1 MVRVTK
7 IVAVG
12 LAGIGV
18 VEIAFRGTDAALY
31 AWYLLFVLWVVLLLI
46 RFAMAAVDAYKT
58 VFTKGPDGQM
68 TFPECEKKMA
78 SFSRGGGRE
87 ENGPSSTTTSGTGS
101 QEGGQAICSMTSE
114 STRSSGR
121 MIRSGSFSTLEV
133 VPYGYTSGEPR
144 IQAVQHDKEPFKTD
158 RPSGTTYNRLRGH

>member
-18 VEIAFRGTDAALY
+18 VELALRGTDAALY

-58 VFTKGPDGQM
+58 VFTKGPDGEM
-68 TFPECEKKMA
+68 TFPEFEQKMA
-78 SFSRGGGRE
+78 SFSRGSDE
-87 ENGPSSTTTSGTGS
+87 EATGASNKATSGNGS
-101 QEGGQAICSMTSE
+101 DGGTEGFFDDDRINQIYRADDP
-114 STRSSGR
+114 
-121 MIRSGSFSTLEV
+121 F
-133 VPYGYTSGEPR
+133 GEFL
-144 IQAVQHDKEPFKTD
+144 D
-158 RPSGTTYNRLRGH
+158 Y

>member
-1 MVRVTK
+1 MVKVTK

-18 VEIAFRGTDAALY
+18 VELALRGTDASLY
-31 AWYLLFVLWVVLLLI
+31 AWYLLLVLWVILLLI

-68 TFPECEKKMA
+68 TFPEFEKKMA

-101 QEGGQAICSMTSE
+101 QEGAGDLFDDFRVNPILRE
-114 STRSSGR
+114 DDP
-121 MIRSGSFSTLEV
+121 F
-133 VPYGYTSGEPR
+133 GEFF
-144 IQAVQHDKEPFKTD
+144 D
-158 RPSGTTYNRLRGH
+158 S